1 MNAQHY
7 QEWIAD
13 VLRVLPKKSV
23 IVLDQAPYHT
33 MLDPEFRNPTTQWR
47 KLQII
52 EWLIKC
58 EVEVPS
64 HVKHFED
71 LNRNELLNL
80 ARPHHYSRH
89 YVLNKVARKMRN
101 DEVKILWLPVAYYE
115 YNPIEL
121 VWAYV
126 KNYVAKRNKTSKVHD
141 VHQLC
146 IEAMDSGPPTLWPRC
161 IEHAKKEEDKS
172 RELAKTISDRI
183 ESIVETENTDS
194 DVNDTSEESENDDE
208 EQGKDCVKKMTE

>member
-1 MNAQHY
+1 
-7 QEWIAD
+7 
-13 VLRVLPKKSV
+13 
-23 IVLDQAPYHT
+23 

-52 EWLIKC
+52 EWLIKR

-64 HVKHFED
+64 YVEHFED

-89 YVLNKVARKMRN
+89 YVLNKVTREIRN
-101 DEVKILWLPVAYYE
+101 DEVKILWLPVAHCE

-126 KNYVAKRNKTSKVHD
+126 KNYVAKRNKTFKVHD
-141 VHQLC
+141 C
-146 IEAMDSGPPTLWPRC
+146 SSAMRRSDGSVPPTLWPRC

-172 RELAKTISDRI
+172 RELAKKISDRI
-183 ESIVETENTDS
+183 ESIVEAENTDS
-194 DVNDTSEESENDDE
+194 DGNDTSEESESDDE
-208 EQGKDCVKKMTE
+208 E